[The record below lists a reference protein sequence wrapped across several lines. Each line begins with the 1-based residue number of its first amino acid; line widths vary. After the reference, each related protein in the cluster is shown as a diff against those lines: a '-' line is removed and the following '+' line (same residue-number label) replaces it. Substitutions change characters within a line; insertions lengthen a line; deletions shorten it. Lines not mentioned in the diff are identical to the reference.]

1 MADTV
6 DTNALPGAVLEETF
20 WPDQIVVIPND
31 DGSVHMLMYVGES
44 GVDGG
49 FFSLKHA
56 IISPEH
62 SAGLFRQPESPP
74 APLQEEVRAGENEL
88 EQVRQWRRPERHTLP
103 VPEPE
108 EIQRA
113 PLLDPDLLV

>member
-1 MADTV
+1 MTDTV
-6 DTNALPGAVLEETF
+6 DTGTLPGAVLEETF
-20 WPDQIVVIPND
+20 WPDQIVCIPND

-62 SAGLFRQPESPP
+62 AAGLFRPVEQP
-74 APLQEEVRAGENEL
+74 EEVRGGPKEL
-88 EQVRQWRRPERHTLP
+88 EEIKQWHRPERHFTPPPPSL
-103 VPEPE
+103 E

>member
-1 MADTV
+1 MTDTV
-6 DTNALPGAVLEETF
+6 DTGTLPGAVLEETF
-20 WPDQIVVIPND
+20 WPDQIVCIPND

-62 SAGLFRQPESPP
+62 AAGLFRPVEQPEDGS
-74 APLQEEVRAGENEL
+74 RG
-88 EQVRQWRRPERHTLP
+88 PERARGDQAVASP
-103 VPEPE
+103 
-108 EIQRA
+108 RA
-113 PLLDPDLLV
+113 PLHAPASPTGGDSAGSAA